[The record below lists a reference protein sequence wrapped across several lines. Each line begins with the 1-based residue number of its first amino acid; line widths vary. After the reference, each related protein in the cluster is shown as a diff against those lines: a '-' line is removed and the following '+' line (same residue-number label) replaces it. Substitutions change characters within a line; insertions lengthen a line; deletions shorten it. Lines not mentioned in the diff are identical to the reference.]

1 MQRRNWSTSSI
12 PSDPA
17 VDPNRGRF
25 RWWNPRPE
33 DQVKVQDVYPRRE
46 VNSQVADRLQ
56 SLVMEYAPVG
66 ETDIEK
72 ERSWGGVKAV
82 VHKIRP

>member
-1 MQRRNWSTSSI
+1 M
-12 PSDPA
+12 
-17 VDPNRGRF
+17 RGRF

-56 SLVMEYAPVG
+56 SLVLEFAPDSS
-66 ETDIEK
+66 DIEK
-72 ERSWGGVKAV
+72 RRKKVGAA
-82 VHKIRP
+82 